1 MSAEQR
7 FLGELLARRGVVTLE
22 KLEALWAVQRER
34 GTDLLDLLVN
44 TNTLEDGVLAR
55 ILADE
60 AQLPTVDRIDV
71 AAISTTVATRVPI
84 AFAKAHKLLVVR
96 EDDSAV
102 HVVCGD
108 PFDTQAL
115 DDVRVIF
122 GKPVEA
128 SVGGREHIEDAINRV
143 YERQAG
149 EEQLESDDSNVDEEA
164 ASDILDSDDEA
175 PVIRWVNSLF
185 LQAMK
190 ERASDIHIEPEEK
203 EVIVRY
209 RIDGELYVA
218 RRAPRAFMNSIIS
231 RLKIES
237 ALNIAEKRLP
247 QDGRITKKIAGKSFD
262 IRVSTI
268 PTSRGYERV
277 VMRLL
282 NKSSVLLDLP
292 DLGFSPREY
301 ALMDGL
307 IRRPDGI
314 ILVTGPTGSG
324 KTTTLYAC
332 INRINRPNLNIL
344 TAEDPVEYEIQGIHQ
359 VHVQPK
365 IGLTFASALRAF
377 LRQDP
382 DIVMVGEIRDHET
395 LEIAINASLTGH
407 LVLSTIHTN
416 DAAGAITRTI
426 DMGAEPFLLRSSVI
440 GILAQRLVRVLCPN
454 CKYSYPAQD
463 SELEELGL
471 THERSRARAA
481 RRSNPA
487 SRYFPRA
494 LREPDP
500 VETFDPRNRPT
511 FFKAPGCD
519 RCANTGFSGRRG
531 IYELLLID
539 DSVGPLIL
547 RKADA
552 QTIKRVAW
560 EMGMD
565 TLRDDGARKV
575 IAGMTTVEEVLAATQ
590 EDLDA
595 EPGAT
600 PSARRERAAAD
611 VGTD

>member
-1 MSAEQR
+1 VATEQR
-7 FLGELLARRGVVTLE
+7 FLGELLVRRGVLPAD
-22 KLEALWAVQRER
+22 KLEPLWSVQRER
-34 GTDLLDLLVN
+34 GADLLDLVVNANLVDE
-44 TNTLEDGVLAR
+44 LALAR
-55 ILADE
+55 VLADE
-60 AQLPTVDRIDV
+60 AQVSFVESIDPGQ
-71 AAISTTVATRVPI
+71 ISTALAVRVPI
-84 AFAKAHKLLVVR
+84 AFAKAHRILVVR
-96 EDDSAV
+96 EEEQAV
-102 HVVCGD
+102 FVVCGD

-115 DDVRVIF
+115 DDLRVIF
-122 GKPVEA
+122 GKPVET
-128 SVGGREHIEDAINRV
+128 SVGGRDLIETAINRV
-143 YERQAG
+143 YEKQAG
-149 EEQLESDDSNVDEEA
+149 EERLESEDGAVDEEA
-164 ASDILDSDDEA
+164 AGDILDSDEEA

-218 RRAPRAFMNSIIS
+218 RRAPRPFLNSIIS
-231 RLKIES
+231 RIKIES

-247 QDGRITKKIAGKSFD
+247 QDGRITKKIAGKGFD

-268 PTSRGYERV
+268 PTSRGYERI

-332 INRINRPNLNIL
+332 INRINQPNLNIL
-344 TAEDPVEYEIQGIHQ
+344 TAEDPVEYEIAGIHQ
-359 VHVQPK
+359 LHVQPK

-382 DIVMVGEIRDHET
+382 DIVMVGEIRDQET

-440 GILAQRLVRVLCPN
+440 GILAQRLVRVLCPH
-454 CKYSYPAQD
+454 CKFAYPAENF
-463 SELEELGL
+463 ELEELAL
-471 THERSRARAA
+471 TSDRMRARAA
-481 RRSNPA
+481 RRKNPG
-487 SRYFPRA
+487 SRYFPRTVGEGD
-494 LREPDP
+494 LLE
-500 VETFDPRNRPT
+500 EFDPAVRPM
-511 FFKAPGCD
+511 FHKARGCSQ
-519 RCANTGFSGRRG
+519 CTNTGFAGRRG
-531 IYELLLID
+531 IYELLLVD
-539 DSVGPLIL
+539 DAVGPLIL
-547 RKADA
+547 KKADS
-552 QTIKRVAW
+552 QSIKRLAW
-560 EMGMD
+560 DQGMD

-575 IAGMTTVEEVLAATQ
+575 LAGLTSVEEVLAATQ
-590 EDLDA
+590 EDIDVEPVASVPPAQAARAGA
-595 EPGAT
+595 E
-600 PSARRERAAAD
+600 
-611 VGTD
+611 